1 MNFFFIRTCNQLHIN
16 LKSEAMGSLVLHLSI
31 VTKYLVHIWSYT
43 SFFSINLFT
52 QKLKI
57 MVPVKYGNRT
67 RSLTD
72 QSPQQVLRLPIN
84 VQGEMPREFLDLA
97 EYSYS
102 LLSIII
108 MYFYNTSVSLE
119 EMDAP
124 WVHFLF

>member
-1 MNFFFIRTCNQLHIN
+1 
-16 LKSEAMGSLVLHLSI
+16 
-31 VTKYLVHIWSYT
+31 
-43 SFFSINLFT
+43 
-52 QKLKI
+52 

-124 WVHFLF
+124 